1 MKRIT
6 AVLLI
11 LLLALSLCSCSV
23 QKKTYKVALIVK
35 STESDFWKS
44 VYEGALAAGNN
55 RNLEISFVG
64 TKQEK
69 DYRQQTAFI
78 EQAIKNKCNAIVLAA
93 GDYDLMAKP
102 MEKAVSQGI
111 PVVLVDSAVNS
122 DKWLSSVSTDNYKA
136 GRTLAEEMVK
146 RLPPNSKIGVIGF
159 VKNAS
164 PGIER
169 ERGFV
174 DYINKSSTLKIVDTV
189 YCDSNFDTAAALTR
203 SILQEHPEITALAGL
218 NAQSATGAA
227 RALDELNR
235 KDVYLGSIDCTVE
248 EADYMD
254 RGVLRV
260 AVLQNP
266 YMMGYYSMEAAA
278 KILNRQAYQRI
289 IYTDVCVVDKSN
301 MFTLKNEQLIFP
313 FG

>member
-11 LLLALSLCSCSV
+11 LFLSLSLCSCSV
-23 QKKTYKVALIVK
+23 KKKTCKVALIVK

-69 DYRQQTAFI
+69 DYRQQTAYI
-78 EQAIKNKCNAIVLAA
+78 EQAIKNKYDSIVLAA

-102 MEKAVSQGI
+102 MEEAVRNGI

-122 DKWLSSVSTDNYKA
+122 SKWLSSVSTDNYQA
-136 GRTLAEEMVK
+136 GRTLAEEMGK

-169 ERGFV
+169 EEGFK
-174 DYINKSSTLKIVDTV
+174 DYINKSSSLKIVDTV
-189 YCDSNFDTAAALTR
+189 YCDSNFDTAAALTK
-203 SILQEHPEITALAGL
+203 SILQMHPETTALVGL
-218 NAQSATGAA
+218 NAQAATGAA

-235 KDVYLGSIDCTVE
+235 RDVYLGSIDCTVE

-254 RGVLRV
+254 RGILRV

-266 YMMGYYSMEAAA
+266 YMMGYYSMETVS
-278 KILNRQAYQRI
+278 KILNRQVYQRTT
-289 IYTDVCVVDKSN
+289 YTDVCVVDKSN

-313 FG
+313 FD